1 MESLKMKIN
10 ASKFASLWRRER
22 RRGITMLSLSQV
34 PVLSMLWLLSPP
46 ICYKRGIL
54 HVGNYTLFRH

>member
-34 PVLSMLWLLSPP
+34 PVLSMLCTAFVASHLLQAGHFACWKS
-46 ICYKRGIL
+46 YL
-54 HVGNYTLFRH
+54 V